1 MEGIRT
7 MSITRESVPCDVE
20 LLSVSRDDIVSGY
33 TDSIPGCGDDGT
45 AWSYVS
51 ITLPGGIPVPTF
63 TVCQQCTME
72 IVEGE

>member
-1 MEGIRT
+1 M
-7 MSITRESVPCDVE
+7 MSAISRESVPCDVE

-33 TDSIPGCGDDGT
+33 TDSVPGCSHDGT

-63 TVCQQCTME
+63 TVCQQCTMG
-72 IVEGE
+72 IIEGE